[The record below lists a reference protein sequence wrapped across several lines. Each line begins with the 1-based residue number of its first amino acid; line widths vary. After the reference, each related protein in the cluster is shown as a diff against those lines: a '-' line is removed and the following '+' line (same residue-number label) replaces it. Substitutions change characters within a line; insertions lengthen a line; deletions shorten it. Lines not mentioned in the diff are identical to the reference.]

1 HPVERTV
8 GNLQQPRRKR
18 GILADDPRDRD
29 AGRIGVVEG
38 AHQLRQQPRASR
50 GRADV
55 GPDAPQGFDRMRNH
69 PGMVRTGNR
78 CGLAG
83 VGIEGQRME
92 FLQQL
97 APQPG
102 CDRDGRVRR
111 EPGRGVA
118 PGRRTPLPHWSDGTA
133 PTEPR
138 EAGQDHRPGKHDQ
151 QPGAHIHPLPPW
163 GCNRAF
169 YDLGRVPMART
180 PAPAHRKSAVN
191 RLQRSRSVAIRIIV
205 GVAPPRT
212 TPRTLRCRP
221 DALTVAAPPGAVSRG
236 SQLPGFDVRLI
247 ELQIGSERY
256 RLRVLSDLQQF
267 YDPDG
272 HSAQL
277 GISCAQWSLFGQLWP
292 GGELLARVMSEF
304 DIEGKRFL
312 EIGCGIGAASLV
324 LQNRGARVV
333 ATDMHPQA
341 EPFLAYN
348 AALNGLPAIPY
359 RQLDWAVPLPTLG
372 RFDVLIASDV
382 MYERDHARLLAGVI
396 QRHARP
402 SSEVVLVDSGRG
414 GRGLFT
420 RLLEEQGFVLE
431 PWTAHAPSGDTR
443 GRLRVLHFRRH

>member
-1 HPVERTV
+1 
-8 GNLQQPRRKR
+8 
-18 GILADDPRDRD
+18 
-29 AGRIGVVEG
+29 
-38 AHQLRQQPRASR
+38 
-50 GRADV
+50 
-55 GPDAPQGFDRMRNH
+55 M
-69 PGMVRTGNR
+69 
-78 CGLAG
+78 
-83 VGIEGQRME
+83 
-92 FLQQL
+92 
-97 APQPG
+97 
-102 CDRDGRVRR
+102 
-111 EPGRGVA
+111 
-118 PGRRTPLPHWSDGTA
+118 
-133 PTEPR
+133 
-138 EAGQDHRPGKHDQ
+138 
-151 QPGAHIHPLPPW
+151 
-163 GCNRAF
+163 
-169 YDLGRVPMART
+169 
-180 PAPAHRKSAVN
+180 
-191 RLQRSRSVAIRIIV
+191 
-205 GVAPPRT
+205 
-212 TPRTLRCRP
+212 
-221 DALTVAAPPGAVSRG
+221 
-236 SQLPGFDVRLI
+236 PGFDVRLI

-324 LQNRGARVV
+324 LQKRGARVV

-382 MYERDHARLLAGVI
+382 MYERDHARLLAGVV

-402 SSEVVLVDSGRG
+402 GSEVVLVDSGRG

-443 GRLRVLHFRRH
+443 GRLRVLHFRRHSRPDHVPRVAGPFVMTGEPMSQSSDQTKSNTQKSSAPLRRSSSRSKAANAHLTSQAIASHLADFKKRGGRIEVLGNTPIRPFVSKTARRKAPAKAPAAAKKTGT